1 LVKEFPLQWSTP
13 PADIVLKF
21 GSREEPSKPMTY
33 DPKIPPVET
42 ANGDDPRRIPQAV
55 VKRLS
60 LYSRVLQNLERD
72 KVDKVSSTELAELLG
87 LNSAQVR
94 KDLATFGQF
103 GIPGYGYQV
112 GDLRH
117 RIKSILGTDRDVAV
131 ALIGVGHL
139 GTALLSYGGFQ
150 RQGFRVMCA
159 FDIAINDVD
168 HANLPVPIYLIGELE
183 GRIKQHGIDMAI
195 LTVPQDAAQ
204 TITDRLV
211 EAGITAILN
220 FVPTRLR
227 TPDHVKVHYVD
238 LAIEMESLSFYLK

>member
-1 LVKEFPLQWSTP
+1 
-13 PADIVLKF
+13 
-21 GSREEPSKPMTY
+21 M
-33 DPKIPPVET
+33 
-42 ANGDDPRRIPQAV
+42 
-55 VKRLS
+55 KRLS

-72 KVDKVSSTELAELLG
+72 KVDKVSSNELAELLG

-112 GDLRH
+112 SDLRR
-117 RIKSILGTDRDVAV
+117 RIKSILGTDREIAV

-159 FDIAINDVD
+159 FDIAINEAE
-168 HANLPVPIYLIGELE
+168 HKRLPVKVHLIDELE
-183 GRIKQHGIDMAI
+183 DRLLEYGVELAI

-204 TITDRLV
+204 TVTDRLV

-227 TPDHVKVHYVD
+227 TPDHVHVHYVD
-238 LAIEMESLSFYLK
+238 LAIEMETLSFHLK